1 MKVIQPAQSL
11 SDKVAQALRDEI
23 LGGRY
28 VVGEAL
34 PSESV
39 MAGLFGV
46 SRTVMRE
53 AVSRLKAD
61 GLVSTR
67 QGLGVFV
74 TSVRQAQAF
83 KIDHDPN
90 AAVEAILPIVELRQ
104 GFEVEAAGLAAKRR
118 TDADLAAMRAALD
131 EMAEAM
137 AEGNIRVGVEA
148 DVRFHSSICAASH
161 NIYYP
166 KLFDTFR
173 DFLLENITVS
183 RERSSRVT
191 GRGSAAQAEHEAL
204 YLAIEQGDPEM
215 ARICA
220 RRHIEN
226 TRLRLMENSQKA
238 NVAASGRLKAA
249 KPARRSKAA
258 PKAVA
263 TAKKKQ
269 K

>member
-1 MKVIQPAQSL
+1 MKAIQPTQSL
-11 SDKVAQALRDEI
+11 SDRVAQALRDEI

-28 VVGEAL
+28 VVGESL

-39 MAGLFGV
+39 MAGIFGV

-74 TSVRQAQAF
+74 TATRQALAF
-83 KIDHDPN
+83 KIDHDPK
-90 AAVEAILPIVELRQ
+90 AAVGAILPIVELRQ

-118 TDADLAAMRAALD
+118 TDEDLAAMRAALD

-137 AEGNIRVGVEA
+137 GEGNTRIGVEA
-148 DVRFHSSICAASH
+148 DVRFHSSICAATH
-161 NIYYP
+161 NVYYP
-166 KLFDTFR
+166 KLFETFR

-183 RERSSRVT
+183 RERSSRRS
-191 GRGSAAQAEHEAL
+191 GRGDAAQAEHEAL

-215 ARICA
+215 ARVCA

-226 TRLRLMENSQKA
+226 TGLRLMESSQNGGVEA
-238 NVAASGRLKAA
+238 VAGRLKAGT
-249 KPARRSKAA
+249 PARGAAEAA
-258 PKAVA
+258 PAE
-263 TAKKKQ
+263 KKKR